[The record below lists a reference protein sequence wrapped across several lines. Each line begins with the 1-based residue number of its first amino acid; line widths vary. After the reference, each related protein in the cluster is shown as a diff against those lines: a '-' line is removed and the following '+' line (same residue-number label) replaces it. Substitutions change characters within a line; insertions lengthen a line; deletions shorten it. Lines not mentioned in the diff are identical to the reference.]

1 MFQTKV
7 LENLKR
13 HFLRIFD
20 NIFLSEYRAFYEIM
34 WKNSVEPGRT
44 QMEKKRRMRIACY
57 IPKATITHSEYVILT
72 FFLVL
77 SSRRVYD

>member
-72 FFLVL
+72 FFFSVVIPSCL
-77 SSRRVYD
+77 